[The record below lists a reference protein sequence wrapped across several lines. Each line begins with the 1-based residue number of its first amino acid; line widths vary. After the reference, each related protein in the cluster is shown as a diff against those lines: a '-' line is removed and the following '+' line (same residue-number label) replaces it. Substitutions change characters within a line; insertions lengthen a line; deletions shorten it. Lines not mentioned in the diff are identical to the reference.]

1 MASGPSFAGKVL
13 RNKSGFLFC
22 LHRFSYAAIAAHTPR
37 SRSIEPSKFV
47 LFSHPCLFSFSVDRF
62 PISGLL
68 PPSIFYNSTR
78 STRLSPV
85 LRIFRSCSAL
95 HHALRWII
103 FKAVS
108 RGPQSRRASLMGMRS
123 ILRHRASFWMQHM
136 PLVYVSHVRGQRF
149 PLLIH

>member
-1 MASGPSFAGKVL
+1 VASGPSFAGRVL
-13 RNKSGFLFC
+13 RNNSGFLLAFIVP
-22 LHRFSYAAIAAHTPR
+22 YAAIAAHTPR
-37 SRSIEPSKFV
+37 SWSIEPSKFV
-47 LFSHPCLFSFSVDRF
+47 LSSHLCLFSFSVVSQF
-62 PISGLL
+62 QAFSLL
-68 PPSIFYNSTR
+68 QSSTTRRETR

-95 HHALRWII
+95 HYALRWII

-108 RGPQSRRASLMGMRS
+108 RGSQSRRASLMGMRS

-136 PLVYVSHVRGQRF
+136 PLVHVSHVRGQSF